1 MKPSSLDPGSVV
13 QRQLDAYNAHDS
25 DALAAIYA
33 DDARM
38 FEHPAKLLASGTAQF
53 RERWS
58 IRFKDPL
65 LRAELLQRMVM
76 GPIVIDR
83 ERVTS
88 TFPEGA
94 GTMELIAIYEVQNGR
109 IANAW
114 FMAGAKTLG

>member
-1 MKPSSLDPGSVV
+1 MKPSPLDPESVV

-58 IRFKDPL
+58 MRFKDPL

-88 TFPEGA
+88 TFPEGP